1 MDGTFESAWARRTD
15 AWLAW
20 LQTQPLAP
28 TPLVPNVG
36 SWITSRETTGYAAAD
51 GLMIEGFGLEADAS
65 PYPYA
70 DWQLQMNR
78 IQAQST
84 AAGGSGVKPMWG
96 CSGAD
101 VCSGVPTCSSRAT
114 APL

>member
-1 MDGTFESAWARRTD
+1 MYKRQVRID

-20 LQTQPLAP
+20 LQTQPLGAYY
-28 TPLVPNVG
+28 LVPNVG

-78 IQAQST
+78 IL
-84 AAGGSGVKPMWG
+84 
-96 CSGAD
+96 GA
-101 VCSGVPTCSSRAT
+101 VNRLS
-114 APL
+114 LIHI